1 MVKKFNKVKNMS
13 LIYKIAFITLIVM
26 ILIGI
31 FAPVLAPYDPN
42 AVDMTK
48 RLQSISKEHF
58 LGTDAL
64 GRDVFSRILYGARIS
79 IFLAI
84 LATICTMFLGTTI
97 GVIAGY
103 FGGILDSIIQVLVSI
118 FQGLPGLSFMIA
130 IAGVLGPGIKS
141 LIIAIV
147 VTSWAG
153 FSRVVRGEVLKIRE
167 ENYIEGARALGASHF
182 YIIIHHILPNI
193 FAPFIVLFTVR
204 IGKVVLSMASLSF
217 LGLGIQ
223 PPQAD
228 WGVMVNDAK
237 TYFRSYPHLLLAPG
251 SCIMLLCCSINLIGD
266 GLRDLF
272 DEKKDFFN
280 QYL

>member
-1 MVKKFNKVKNMS
+1 MP
-13 LIYKIAFITLIVM
+13 LIYKIAFITLIAM

-42 AVDMTK
+42 AIDMTK
-48 RLQSISKEHF
+48 RLQSISKEHL

-103 FGGILDSIIQVLVSI
+103 FGGVLDSIIQVLVSI

-153 FSRVVRGEVLKIRE
+153 FSRVVRGEVLKIKE

>member
-1 MVKKFNKVKNMS
+1 MVKKFNKIKS
-13 LIYKIAFITLIVM
+13 IPLIYKIAFIALIAM

-31 FAPVLAPYDPN
+31 FATVLAPYDPN

-79 IFLAI
+79 IFLAT

-130 IAGVLGPGIKS
+130 IAGVLEPGIKS

-153 FSRVVRGEVLKIRE
+153 FSRVVRGEVLKIKE
-167 ENYIEGARALGASHF
+167 ENYIEGARALGASNF

>member
-1 MVKKFNKVKNMS
+1 MVKKFNKIKS
-13 LIYKIAFITLIVM
+13 IPLIYKIAFIALIAM

-79 IFLAI
+79 IFLAT

-153 FSRVVRGEVLKIRE
+153 FSRVVRGEVLKIKE
-167 ENYIEGARALGASHF
+167 ENYIEGARALGASNF

-204 IGKVVLSMASLSF
+204 IGKVVLSMTSLSF